1 MMIVHFMKGCPLN
14 GTTVATR
21 QIGGLEYQNNY
32 MARFENFEV
41 EVNTVRLG
49 EPIRIAR
56 SLSELID
63 YSYGWITYDDS
74 GYRYYFYVVDLAMIT
89 ETQTEVRYNIDTYE
103 TLVHQTGISFT
114 DVHLLN
120 APKSALKGLTN
131 VSDDITWMKHV
142 IVPEPATW
150 NVTKQRDGGYTEGNF
165 RLGYLL
171 ATGYSDDMYD
181 PATEERGA
189 HTWTIMY
196 YVNSEQ
202 QVSEIL
208 NGQWFQNIR
217 AKIKIGTD
225 DHGNPKYAYNPVLLS
240 QSDIYYACF
249 VPTAIYGLD
258 KSVTP
263 SITGW
268 EKNGWTELFRT
279 PATEAE
285 KTTSGWLSL
294 DTRSAKIDDQFLH
307 KPDPKVYG
315 EDFEI
320 GMMLDTVKSTLTERQ
335 SITDARGNVV
345 WECPVGSEYTVT
357 EGFVEWTATSA
368 NIIFHL
374 VSEVKGPEWDETQ
387 GGFVDVVKDTDSATV
402 IIPCET
408 IDLYQSSW
416 LEYFYRQ
423 READRALRQI
433 QMTQQLASA
442 GLGAAS
448 SAGMGGAYSGRG
460 GAQSA
465 FGGEVV
471 SALGGWLVQSISDP
485 FTQKVLDRQ
494 AKRQADPLLLAGSM
508 TEEIF
513 LHNHCGLTVREMDV
527 SSRKAYERRY
537 NALGYDCD
545 IYLNYDP
552 ITQNND
558 KTGTQ
563 SFRGYFHCYGRA
575 PRQWLAEI
583 EQRLAE
589 GVTFI

>member
-21 QIGGLEYQNNY
+21 MRNLEYQNQY
-32 MARFENFEV
+32 MGRFENFEV

-131 VSDDITWMKHV
+131 ASDDITWMKHV

-150 NVTKQRDGGYTEGNF
+150 NVTKQRDGGPAEGYF
-165 RLGYLL
+165 RQGYLL
-171 ATGYSDDMYD
+171 ATGYGDDVLENPD
-181 PATEERGA
+181 TGDRGA
-189 HTWTIMY
+189 HTWTVVFS
-196 YVNSEQ
+196 VNSEQ
-202 QVSEIL
+202 QIQDAL
-208 NGQWFQNIR
+208 NGQWFSKIR
-217 AKIKIGTD
+217 AKVKVGD
-225 DHGNPKYAYNPVLLS
+225 SYAYNPFLLS

-249 VPTAIYGLD
+249 IPTAIHQD
-258 KSVTP
+258 VNNWVNE
-263 SITGW
+263 GW
-268 EKNGWTELFRT
+268 IRLYSDAEGKN
-279 PATEAE
+279 
-285 KTTSGWLSL
+285 TSGWYSL
-294 DTRSAKIDDQFLH
+294 DKRSASIDNEMLTVNPVVEEAGLH
-307 KPDPKVYG
+307 IPS
-315 EDFEI
+315 I
-320 GMMLDTVKSTLTERQ
+320 SSTLTIRQ
-335 SITDARGNVV
+335 SITDARGNIV
-345 WECPVGSEYTVT
+345 WECPVGATYTISD
-357 EGFVEWTATSA
+357 GSVEWTATSA
-368 NIIFHL
+368 NVLLHL
-374 VSEVKGPEWDETQ
+374 VSEVKGNVWDDSQ
-387 GGFVDVVKDTDSATV
+387 QQFVEQTVDTDSATV

-408 IDLYQSSW
+408 IDLFQSSW

-527 SSRKAYERRY
+527 SSSKAYERRCS
-537 NALGYDCD
+537 ALGYDCD

>member
-1 MMIVHFMKGCPLN
+1 MMLVHFMKDCPLN
-14 GTTVATR
+14 GTTLATDCDS
-21 QIGGLEYQNNY
+21 LEDQKTY
-32 MARFENFEV
+32 MARYDSFEV

-49 EPIRIAR
+49 EPLRIAR
-56 SLSELID
+56 SLSEMVD

-114 DVHLLN
+114 GVHLLN
-120 APKSALKGLTN
+120 APKSALKGAVN
-131 VSDDITWMKHV
+131 AIDDHTWMKHV

-150 NVTKQRDGGYTEGNF
+150 NITKQRDGGNTDNDF
-165 RLGYLL
+165 RSGYLL
-171 ATGYSDDMYD
+171 VTGYGDEVLD
-181 PATEERGA
+181 TTTGERGA

-196 YVNSEQ
+196 SVNSMRNITE
-202 QVSEIL
+202 VL

-217 AKIKIGTD
+217 AKMKVGGD
-225 DHGNPKYAYNPVLLS
+225 DVYNPVLLS

-249 VPTAIYGLD
+249 VPTSIYALD
-258 KSVTP
+258 KEVTP
-263 SITGW
+263 PTSGW
-268 EKNGWTELFRT
+268 EKNGWIQLFRT
-279 PATEAE
+279 PDEEGRITS
-285 KTTSGWLSL
+285 SGWFSL
-294 DTRSAKIDDQFLH
+294 DTRSAKIDDVFLH
-307 KPDPKVYG
+307 VPNPEIYG
-315 EDFEI
+315 KDFEV
-320 GMMLDTVKSTLTERQ
+320 GMMLDTVKSTPTVRE
-335 SITDARGNVV
+335 SITDARGNII

-368 NIIFHL
+368 NIVLHL
-374 VSEVKGPEWDETQ
+374 VSEVKGLKWDSTEQQMKEITT
-387 GGFVDVVKDTDSATV
+387 DTDSVTV
-402 IIPCET
+402 VIPCET
-408 IDLYQSSW
+408 VDLYQSSW

-423 READRALRQI
+423 RESDRALRQI
-433 QMTQQLASA
+433 QMTQQLANS
-442 GLGAAS
+442 GLGALS

-465 FGGEVV
+465 FGGEAV

-485 FTQKVLDRQ
+485 FTQKVMDRQ
-494 AKRQADPLLLAGSM
+494 AMRQADPLLLAGSM

-513 LHNHCGLTVREMDV
+513 LHNHCGKTVREMDV
-527 SSRKAYERRY
+527 ASATAYQHRW

-545 IYLNYDP
+545 MFLTYNP
-552 ITQNND
+552 IRNNND
-558 KTGTQ
+558 RTGTQ
-563 SFRGYFHCYGRA
+563 SFRGYFHCHGRA

>member
-1 MMIVHFMKGCPLN
+1 MRKVFRMMIVHFMKGCPLN
-14 GTTVATR
+14 GTTVATMTL
-21 QIGGLEYQNNY
+21 GLAQQKDY
-32 MARFENFEV
+32 MARFESFEV

-120 APKSALKGLTN
+120 APESVLRGMTRAN
-131 VSDDITWMKHV
+131 DDRTWMKNV

-150 NVTKQRDGGYTEGNF
+150 NVTYQRDGGPAEGYF
-165 RLGYLL
+165 RQGYLL
-171 ATGYSDDMYD
+171 ATGYGDEVLED
-181 PATEERGA
+181 PDTGKRGA
-189 HTWTIMY
+189 HTWTVVY
-196 YVNSEQ
+196 SVNSMEQ
-202 QVSEIL
+202 IQDAL
-208 NGQWFQNIR
+208 NGQWFSKIR
-217 AKIKIGTD
+217 AKVKVGD
-225 DHGNPKYAYNPVLLS
+225 SYAYNPFLLS

-249 VPTAIYGLD
+249 IPTAIHQGVD
-258 KSVTP
+258 NWVNE
-263 SITGW
+263 GW
-268 EKNGWTELFRT
+268 IRLYSDSEGKN
-279 PATEAE
+279 
-285 KTTSGWLSL
+285 TSGWYSL
-294 DTRSAKIDDQFLH
+294 DKRSVSIDDALLTSN
-307 KPDPKVYG
+307 PVVEAGLLIPS
-315 EDFEI
+315 I
-320 GMMLDTVKSTLTERQ
+320 SSTPTVRQ
-335 SITDARGNVV
+335 SITDARGNIV
-345 WECPVGSEYTVT
+345 WECPVGATYTISD
-357 EGFVEWTATSA
+357 GSVEWTATST
-368 NIIFHL
+368 NVILHL
-374 VSEVKGPEWDETQ
+374 VSEVKGDVWDASQ
-387 GGFVDVVKDTDSATV
+387 QQFVERTVDTDSATV

-408 IDLYQSSW
+408 IDLFQSSW

-423 READRALRQI
+423 RESDRALRQI

-465 FGGEVV
+465 FGGEIV
-471 SALGGWLVQSISDP
+471 SALGGWLVQSVADP
-485 FTQKVLDRQ
+485 FTQKALDRQ

-508 TEEIF
+508 SEEIF
-513 LHNHCGLTVREMDV
+513 LHNHCGLTVREMDIA
-527 SSRKAYERRY
+527 SKKAFEHRY
-537 NALGYDCD
+537 NTLGYDCD
-545 IYLNYDP
+545 IYLTYDP
-552 ITQNND
+552 LTLNND
-558 KTGTQ
+558 RTGTQ

>member
-1 MMIVHFMKGCPLN
+1 MMLVHFMKGCPLN
-14 GTTVATR
+14 GTTVATGKLNLA
-21 QIGGLEYQNNY
+21 QQEQY
-32 MARFENFEV
+32 MGSYENFEV

-49 EPIRIAR
+49 EPLRIAR
-56 SLSELID
+56 SLSEMVD

-103 TLVHQTGISFT
+103 TLVHQTGIHFD

-120 APKSALKGLTN
+120 APKSALKGATGTT
-131 VSDDITWMKHV
+131 DDYTWMKNV

-150 NVTKQRDGGYTEGNF
+150 DVTDQRDGGPAEGYF
-165 RLGYLL
+165 RQGYLL
-171 ATGYSDDMYD
+171 ATGYGDEVLENPD
-181 PATEERGA
+181 TGKRGA
-189 HTWTIMY
+189 HTWTVLFS
-196 YVNSEQ
+196 VNSEQ
-202 QVSEIL
+202 QIQDAL
-208 NGQWFQNIR
+208 NGQWFSKIR

-225 DHGNPKYAYNPVLLS
+225 DNGNPIYAYNPFLLS

-249 VPTAIYGLD
+249 IPTAIHSLVKD
-258 KSVTP
+258 WEDE
-263 SITGW
+263 GW
-268 EKNGWTELFRT
+268 ARLYSDDEGKN
-279 PATEAE
+279 
-285 KTTSGWLSL
+285 TSGWYSL
-294 DTRSAKIDDQFLH
+294 DKRSASIDEVMLSS
-307 KPDPKVYG
+307 PPS
-315 EDFEI
+315 FEA
-320 GMMLDTVKSTLTERQ
+320 GLMLNYIASTPTVRQ

-345 WECPVGSEYTVT
+345 WECPVGGYYTVAD
-357 EGFVEWTATSA
+357 GSVEWTATSA
-368 NIIFHL
+368 NVVLHL
-374 VSEVKGPEWDETQ
+374 VS
-387 GGFVDVVKDTDSATV
+387 DTDSVTV

-423 READRALRQI
+423 RESDRALRQI
-433 QMTQQLASA
+433 QITQQLASA

-465 FGGEVV
+465 FGGEAI

-485 FTQKVLDRQ
+485 FTQKVMDRQ

-513 LHNHCGLTVREMDV
+513 LHNHCGKTVREMDV
-527 SSRKAYERRY
+527 ASKTAYEHRC

-545 IYLNYDP
+545 MFLTYDP
-552 ITQNND
+552 IRVNND
-558 KTGTQ
+558 RSGTQ
-563 SFRGYFHCYGRA
+563 SFRGYFHCLGYA

-589 GVTFI
+589 GVTFL

>member
-1 MMIVHFMKGCPLN
+1 MMLVHFMKDCPLN
-14 GTTVATR
+14 GTTLATDSDN
-21 QIGGLEYQNNY
+21 LEDQRTY
-32 MARFENFEV
+32 MARYDSFEV

-49 EPIRIAR
+49 EPLRIAR
-56 SLSELID
+56 SLSEMVD

-120 APKSALKGLTN
+120 APKSALKGAVN
-131 VSDDITWMKHV
+131 AIDDYTWMKHV

-150 NVTKQRDGGYTEGNF
+150 DITLQRDGGPAKGYF
-165 RLGYLL
+165 RQGYLL
-171 ATGYSDDMYD
+171 ATGYGDEVYD
-181 PATEERGA
+181 PVTEVRGA
-189 HTWTIMY
+189 HTWTILFS
-196 YVNSEQ
+196 VNSMQ
-202 QVSEIL
+202 QIQDAL
-208 NGQWFQNIR
+208 NGQWFSKIR
-217 AKIKIGTD
+217 AKIKVGD
-225 DHGNPKYAYNPVLLS
+225 GYAYNPFLLS

-249 VPTAIYGLD
+249 IPTAIH
-258 KSVTP
+258 SEVANWENE
-263 SITGW
+263 GW
-268 EKNGWTELFRT
+268 VRLYSDAEGKN
-279 PATEAE
+279 
-285 KTTSGWLSL
+285 TSGWYSL
-294 DTRSAKIDDQFLH
+294 DTRSAYIDSMLLNS
-307 KPDPKVYG
+307 PPSVEAG
-315 EDFEI
+315 L
-320 GMMLDTVKSTLTERQ
+320 MLDYISSTPTVRQ
-335 SITDARGNVV
+335 SITDARGNII
-345 WECPVGSEYTVT
+345 WECPVGGYYTVKD
-357 EGFVEWTATSA
+357 GSVEWTATSA
-368 NIIFHL
+368 NIVLHL
-374 VSEVKGPEWDETQ
+374 VSEVKGLKWDSGTQ
-387 GGFVDVVKDTDSATV
+387 QFTEITTDSDSVTV

-423 READRALRQI
+423 RESDRALRQI

-465 FGGEVV
+465 FGGEAV

-485 FTQKVLDRQ
+485 FTQKVMDRQ
-494 AKRQADPLLLAGSM
+494 AMKQADPLLLAGSM

-513 LHNHCGLTVREMDV
+513 LHNHCGKTVREMDV
-527 SSRKAYERRY
+527 ASATAYQHRW

-545 IYLNYDP
+545 MYLTYNP
-552 ITQNND
+552 IRNNND
-558 KTGTQ
+558 RTGTQ
-563 SFRGYFHCYGRA
+563 SFRGYFHCHGRA

>member
-1 MMIVHFMKGCPLN
+1 MMLVHFMKGCPLN
-14 GTTVATR
+14 GTTLATDSDS
-21 QIGGLEYQNNY
+21 LEDQKTY
-32 MARFENFEV
+32 MARYDSFEV

-49 EPIRIAR
+49 EPLRIAR
-56 SLSELID
+56 SLSEMVD

-120 APKSALKGLTN
+120 APKSALKGAVN
-131 VSDDITWMKHV
+131 AIDDYTWMKHV

-150 NVTKQRDGGYTEGNF
+150 DISYQRDGGPKDGYF
-165 RLGYLL
+165 RQGYLL
-171 ATGYSDDMYD
+171 ATGYGDEVLENPDTG
-181 PATEERGA
+181 ARGA
-189 HTWTIMY
+189 HTWTVLFS
-196 YVNSEQ
+196 VNSEQ
-202 QVSEIL
+202 QIKDAL
-208 NGQWFQNIR
+208 NGQWFSKIR
-217 AKIKIGTD
+217 AKIKIGEKD
-225 DHGNPKYAYNPVLLS
+225 GKPIYAYNPFLLS

-249 VPTAIYGLD
+249 IPTAIHKADAGN
-258 KSVTP
+258 
-263 SITGW
+263 W
-268 EKNGWTELFRT
+268 EKEGWARLYSDDKGEN
-279 PATEAE
+279 
-285 KTTSGWLSL
+285 TSGWYSL
-294 DTRSAKIDDQFLH
+294 DRRSAKIDDSMLTR
-307 KPDPKVYG
+307 PDIIYG
-315 EDFEI
+315 PFTEV
-320 GMMLDTVKSTLTERQ
+320 GMSLPTLRSTPTERC
-335 SITDARGNVV
+335 SITDARGNIV
-345 WECPVGSEYTVT
+345 WECPVGGVYTVT

-368 NIIFHL
+368 NIVLHL
-374 VSEVKGPEWDETQ
+374 VSEIKGVKWDTTTQ
-387 GGFVDVVKDTDSATV
+387 EFVEITTDTDSV
-402 IIPCET
+402 SVVIPCET

-423 READRALRQI
+423 RESDRALRQI
-433 QMTQQLASA
+433 QMTQQLANS
-442 GLGAAS
+442 GLGALS

-465 FGGEVV
+465 FGGEAV

-485 FTQKVLDRQ
+485 FTQKVMDRQ

-513 LHNHCGLTVREMDV
+513 LHNHCGRTIRVMDV
-527 SSRKAYERRY
+527 ASATAYQHRW

-545 IYLNYDP
+545 MYLTYNP
-552 ITQNND
+552 IRNNND
-558 KTGTQ
+558 RTGTQ
-563 SFRGYFHCYGRA
+563 SFRGYFHCHGRA

>member
-1 MMIVHFMKGCPLN
+1 MMLVHFMKGCPLN
-14 GTTVATR
+14 GTTLATDSDS
-21 QIGGLEYQNNY
+21 LEDQKTY
-32 MARFENFEV
+32 MARYDSFEV

-49 EPIRIAR
+49 EPLRIAR
-56 SLSELID
+56 SLSEMVD

-120 APKSALKGLTN
+120 APKSALKGAVNAL
-131 VSDDITWMKHV
+131 DDYTWMKHV

-150 NVTKQRDGGYTEGNF
+150 DISYQRDGGPEDGYF
-165 RLGYLL
+165 RQGYLL
-171 ATGYSDDMYD
+171 ATGYGDDVLENPD
-181 PATEERGA
+181 TGARGA
-189 HTWTIMY
+189 HTWTVLFS
-196 YVNSEQ
+196 VNSEQ
-202 QVSEIL
+202 QIKDAL
-208 NGQWFQNIR
+208 NGQWFSKIR
-217 AKIKIGTD
+217 AKVKIGTNSD
-225 DHGNPKYAYNPVLLS
+225 GSPKYAYNPFLLS

-249 VPTAIYGLD
+249 IPTAIHKAD
-258 KSVTP
+258 TVN
-263 SITGW
+263 W
-268 EKNGWTELFRT
+268 EKEGWSRLYSDDEG
-279 PATEAE
+279 EN
-285 KTTSGWLSL
+285 TSGWYSL
-294 DTRSAKIDDQFLH
+294 DRRSASIDSDMLTR
-307 KPDPKVYG
+307 PDIIYG
-315 EDFEI
+315 PFTEV
-320 GMMLDTVKSTLTERQ
+320 GMSLPTLRSTPTERC
-335 SITDARGNVV
+335 SITDARGNIV
-345 WECPVGSEYTVT
+345 WECPVGGVYTVSD
-357 EGFVEWTATSA
+357 GFVEWTATSA
-368 NIIFHL
+368 NIVLHL
-374 VSEVKGPEWDETQ
+374 VSEIKGHKWDTVTQ
-387 GGFVDVVKDTDSATV
+387 KFVEITTDTDSVTV

-423 READRALRQI
+423 RESDRALRQI

-465 FGGEVV
+465 FGGEAI

-485 FTQKVLDRQ
+485 FTQKVMDRQ
-494 AKRQADPLLLAGSM
+494 AKKQVDPLLLAGSM

-513 LHNHCGLTVREMDV
+513 LHNHCGRTIRVMDV
-527 SSRKAYERRY
+527 ASATAYQHRW

-545 IYLNYDP
+545 MYLTYNP
-552 ITQNND
+552 IRTNND
-558 KTGTQ
+558 RTGTQ
-563 SFRGYFHCYGRA
+563 SFRGYFHCHGRA